1 MAAFILKD
9 GKFILNGYDLSGFVR
24 SMDLSLSTAE
34 IDVTTIDQD
43 SIKNQSFEIPTKI
56 IDEHRQFIWG
66 FSVKKIIEKPLFGY
80 GQDSSNFID

>member
-43 SIKNQSFEIPTKI
+43 SIKKSWLEST
-56 IDEHRQFIWG
+56 
-66 FSVKKIIEKPLFGY
+66 
-80 GQDSSNFID
+80 